1 MPHFDIEK
9 LNGVVFLLFKPQGR
23 GADCPDLSPK
33 KHHLEIMADKIMDSR
48 ATFKIGID
56 SCLANHL
63 YKFGAV
69 DAIHDLVIDSCE
81 AGRMSAYISP
91 SMNMMPC
98 SYAEKTLGV
107 PITKEKDISYIWN
120 RSNSFKKFRTIL
132 RKNRFSCPA
141 GF

>member
-1 MPHFDIEK
+1 
-9 LNGVVFLLFKPQGR
+9 
-23 GADCPDLSPK
+23 
-33 KHHLEIMADKIMDSR
+33 MADKIMDSR

-120 RSNSFKKFRTIL
+120 RSMPFRSFRSSLKTNSYV
-132 RKNRFSCPA
+132 CPA